1 MTKIIIEQDL
11 WDEDQEGVITA
22 WLFDDGDQISTGDVV
37 ADVMVEK
44 VQHEV
49 LSSGTGTL
57 KILKEAEQVINKGDA
72 IGEVT

>member
-57 KILKEAEQVINKGDA
+57 EILKEVEQVINKGDA

>member
-11 WDEDQEGVITA
+11 WEEDQEGVITA
-22 WLFDDGDQISTGDVV
+22 WLFDDGDQVSEGDAL

-49 LSSGTGTL
+49 HSSATGTL
-57 KILKEAEQVINKGDA
+57 KILKEAEQVVNKGDE